1 MGKSVT
7 TELTHDSIV
16 SLNVDLN
23 IFSQLGWVIIGLD
36 SFMDLKMHIYLKGFL
51 RDYISFNDKD
61 KPICGFEIFNIE
73 YPINIIK
80 PFKYN
85 CIFYIMQSIFFLLS
99 LLEKP

>member
-23 IFSQLGWVIIGLD
+23 ISSQLGWVIIGLD

-51 RDYISFNDKD
+51 RDYISFNGKD
-61 KPICGFEIFNIE
+61 KPICGFEIFSIE